1 MQRLAKKRREE
12 PKTLASSLGER
23 SLQKLKSL
31 DSLGMSF
38 NIDRMS
44 KGFENIE
51 ADIERAVLVVVN
63 QDESEDEVV
72 ENELEGLCEAAGVEP
87 IVTIRQRLDRPYKG
101 TYVGTGKVEEIGLLA
116 QETKADL
123 VLIDGEVSGMQQRN
137 LEKAF
142 DKKVIDRTQLILD
155 IFARRARTKEGM
167 LQVELA
173 QLTYMMPKLMSVYTK
188 FERQKGGIG
197 MRGPGETKLESDRRM
212 VRDRISKLKHEI
224 EDVKRVRDQQ
234 RSSRRKHPFP
244 FASIVGYTSAGKS
257 TLMNRMAGTDLLAD
271 AMPFATLDPTT
282 RKVDLPDGYSLF
294 LTDTVGFIRN
304 LPTHLVAAFRS
315 TLEEVTHSDFILH
328 LIDVST
334 PAWEIQRDAVME
346 TLQQLDAADK
356 PSLTVF
362 NKIDALDNQHLA
374 TELVAAWPNSV
385 AISAATGKGME
396 DLLAAISRQVQSL
409 LGTVKAL
416 VPYSE
421 SGLVQDC
428 YDFGRVHLV
437 DYREEGIY
445 VEAELVAEMR
455 QKLERFSVE
464 L

>member
-1 MQRLAKKRREE
+1 METVE
-12 PKTLASSLGER
+12 PTA
-23 SLQKLKSL
+23 
-31 DSLGMSF
+31 
-38 NIDRMS
+38 
-44 KGFENIE
+44 
-51 ADIERAVLVVVN
+51 ERAVLVVVN
-63 QDESEDEVV
+63 QDESEDEIV
-72 ENELEGLCEAAGVEP
+72 ENELEGLCEAAGVVP
-87 IVTIRQRLDRPYKG
+87 IAVARQRLDRPYKG
-101 TYVGTGKVEEIGLLA
+101 TFVGTGKVDEIAAIA
-116 QETKADL
+116 QEMEADL
-123 VLIDGEVSGMQQRN
+123 VLMDGEVSGIQQRN
-137 LEKAF
+137 LEEAF
-142 DKKVIDRTQLILD
+142 GRKVVDRTQLILD

-197 MRGPGETKLESDRRM
+197 MRGPGETKLESDRRL

-224 EDVKRVRDQQ
+224 EDVKRVRDQH
-234 RSSRRKHPFP
+234 RASRRKHPFP

-257 TLMNRMAGTDLLAD
+257 TLMNRMAGTELLAD

-282 RKVDLPDGYSLF
+282 RKVELPDGYAMY

-328 LIDVST
+328 LVDIST
-334 PAWEIQRDAVME
+334 PAWEVQRDAVIE

-356 PSLTVF
+356 PTLTVF
-362 NKIDALDNQHLA
+362 NKIDAVGDSHLA
-374 TELVAAWPNSV
+374 IDLVAQWPNSV
-385 AISAATGKGME
+385 AISARTGKGMG
-396 DLLAAISRQVQSL
+396 DLMSLIRKQVQSL
-409 LGTVKAL
+409 LGRVKAL

-428 YDFGRVHLV
+428 YDFGRVHKV
-437 DYREEGIY
+437 EYRDEGIW

-455 QKLERFSVE
+455 QKLAQYAIEE
-464 L
+464 

>member
-1 MQRLAKKRREE
+1 MAKGLE
-12 PKTLASSLGER
+12 LV
-23 SLQKLKSL
+23 
-31 DSLGMSF
+31 
-38 NIDRMS
+38 
-44 KGFENIE
+44 E
-51 ADIERAVLVVVN
+51 ADIEKALLVVVN
-63 QDESEDEVV
+63 QDESEDQIV

-87 IVTIRQRLDRPYKG
+87 LATIRQRLERPYKG
-101 TYVGTGKVEEIGLLA
+101 TYVGTGKVEEIGAFAKELG
-116 QETKADL
+116 ADI

-142 DKKVIDRTQLILD
+142 DIRVVDRTQLILD

-212 VRDRISKLKHEI
+212 VRDKIAKLKHEI
-224 EDVKRVRDQQ
+224 EDVKRIRDQQ
-234 RSSRRKHPFP
+234 RASRRKHPFP

-257 TLMNRMAGTDLLAD
+257 TLMNRLAGTDVLVD

-282 RKVDLPDGYSLF
+282 RKIDLPEGYALF

-328 LIDVST
+328 VIDVST
-334 PAWEIQRDAVME
+334 PAWEVQRDSVIE
-346 TLQQLDAADK
+346 TLEKLDAVDK
-356 PSLTVF
+356 PTITVF
-362 NKIDALDNQHLA
+362 NKIDALEDPHMA
-374 TELVAAWPNSV
+374 TELVADWPDSV
-385 AISAATGKGME
+385 AISATTGQGID
-396 DLLAAISRQVQSL
+396 DLLLAIRSQVQSL
-409 LGTVKAL
+409 LGSVKAL

-421 SGLVQDC
+421 PNLVQDC
-428 YDFGRVHLV
+428 YDFGRVLKV
-437 DYREEGIY
+437 EYREDGIY
-445 VEAELVAEMR
+445 VEAELVAELR
-455 QKLERFSVE
+455 EKLSRFAVAD
-464 L
+464 